1 MAMTLRLAEDQD
13 RQLAEVAQTLGLSKQ
28 QAVEKAVGQ
37 FLERESQEAILGR
50 VFAMVRTRDR
60 ELLERLADS

>member
-1 MAMTLRLAEDQD
+1 MTLRLAEDQD
-13 RQLAEVAQTLGLSKQ
+13 RQLAEVAQKLGLSKQ

>member
-1 MAMTLRLAEDQD
+1 MTLRLAEDQD